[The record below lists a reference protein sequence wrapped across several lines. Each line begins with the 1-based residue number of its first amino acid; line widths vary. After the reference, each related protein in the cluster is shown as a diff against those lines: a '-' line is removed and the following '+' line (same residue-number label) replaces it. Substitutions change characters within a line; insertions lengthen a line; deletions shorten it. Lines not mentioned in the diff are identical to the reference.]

1 MENSKK
7 RIAICFWGQ
16 TRTFRTLEEV
26 YNKLYD
32 EEVEIDYFVST
43 WDDFDN
49 KEPFNNFTKKEFLN
63 SDNYDL
69 KNNTE
74 KAFYL
79 INRVN
84 KLKSDYEIENKFV
97 YDYILWTRNGILFD
111 PNTLMPFLKE
121 KATNHKDL
129 EIITHSDIRYEQGVL
144 RLDADYYFSGTSVAF
159 DLYACG
165 WKYYFKGK
173 NSSSFQGINGGHHAH
188 AFIIKAFNFQH
199 STFNLHHEFLF
210 NKLKKREVC

>member
-1 MENSKK
+1 MEISKK
-7 RIAICFWGQ
+7 KIAICFWGQ

-26 YNKLYD
+26 YSKLYD

-49 KEPFNNFTKKEFLN
+49 KEPFNHFAKKEFLN
-63 SDNYDL
+63 PDNYNL

-97 YDYILWTRNGILFD
+97 YDYILWTRNGILFE
-111 PNTLMPFLKE
+111 PKTLMPFLKE
-121 KATNHKDL
+121 KASNYRDL
-129 EIITHSDIRYEQGVL
+129 EIVTHSDIRYEQGIL
-144 RLDADYYFSGTSVAF
+144 RLDSDYYFSGPSVAF

-165 WKYYFKGK
+165 WKYYFKDK
-173 NSSSFQGINGGHHAH
+173 HSPSFQGTNGGHHAH

-199 STFNLHHEFLF
+199 SSFKLPHEFLF
-210 NKLKKREVC
+210 SKLKKREVC